1 MTQFIEFRL
10 EKGENI
16 PIFRLS
22 YLKVMWRDIRMLIQ
36 QLLSPS
42 FLPNDPELNKFLLDF
57 KTGSSDRFL

>member
-22 YLKVMWRDIRMLIQ
+22 YLKAMGRDIRMLIQ

-42 FLPNDPELNKFLLDF
+42 LLPNDPELNKFFLDF
-57 KTGSSDRFL
+57 KMGSSDRFL